1 LSVDKAD
8 PRLGPDRPETEG
20 DELPA
25 GDGVVIVS
33 VSGRVLSANL
43 QAERILKRGLVPGQD
58 FDLADLTG
66 PPHLDRAR
74 AALDETLGE
83 GASVSDLEVW
93 LASGPGPAENVTLS
107 SAPLFDERGGLNGAI
122 LVFSQPQPPARDPT
136 PSRSLGVEFDHL
148 FEHLAEGVFTINY
161 RWRIT
166 SFNHQAE
173 AITGFTRQEVLGR
186 YCWDIFQGDVCQ
198 SECPLRKTLET
209 GVPGLDQ
216 DVRIVGKHGGQ
227 LSILV
232 NTSVLRDKSH
242 RVVGAV
248 ETFRPLTQV
257 QAAHPPAPA
266 REDDRI
272 IGQSAALTRLLRMLP
287 DVAASDVSVV
297 IEGESGTGK
306 ELVAQAI
313 HALSPRS
320 EGPFVAVNCSAL
332 AETLLESELF
342 GHVKAA
348 FTGATSSKVGRFELA
363 KGGTLFLDEVAEIKP
378 EIQVK
383 LLRVLEEKVFERV
396 GGVRSIP
403 MEARIIAATNRG
415 LQREVKAGAF
425 REDLFYRLWT
435 VPLYLPPLRERM
447 EDLPLLL
454 DHFLDRL
461 NRKYKKRVRGIDP
474 QVMKL
479 FKRYP
484 WPGNI
489 RELRR
494 VLEYAFVF
502 VKGPIITT
510 GHLPELEVKGR
521 GEAGSPAREAVWPV
535 WEDEKVT
542 IQRALGKTGGR
553 RQEAARL
560 LGISRSSLW
569 RKMKS
574 HGLV

>member
-1 LSVDKAD
+1 MNPKDA
-8 PRLGPDRPETEG
+8 RPAPPEPG
-20 DELPA
+20 VPPDELPS
-25 GDGVVIVS
+25 GDGVVVIS
-33 VSGRVLSANL
+33 EAGRILSANL
-43 QAERILKRGLVPGQD
+43 QAERILKRELRPGGSL
-58 FDLADLTG
+58 DLADLIP
-66 PPHLDRAR
+66 PPHLDRTL
-74 AALDETLGE
+74 AALEETRRD
-83 GASVSDLEVW
+83 GALVTDLEVP
-93 LASGPGPAENVTLS
+93 LTFPSGPPGNAALS
-107 SAPLFDERGGLNGAI
+107 ITPLFDEQGHITGAI
-122 LVFSQPQPPARDPT
+122 LVFSPPHSPAGDT
-136 PSRSLGVEFDHL
+136 VLTRSMGVQFNHL
-148 FEHLAEGVFTINY
+148 FENLAEGVFTINY

-166 SFNHQAE
+166 SFNRRAE
-173 AITGFTRQEVLGR
+173 AITGFKREEVLGR
-186 YCWDIFQGDVCQ
+186 YCWDIFKSDLCQ
-198 SECPLRKTLET
+198 SECPLRYTLET
-209 GVPGLDQ
+209 GSPRMDQ
-216 DVRIVGKHGGQ
+216 DVRIVVKHGSQ

-232 NTSVLRDKSH
+232 NTSVLRDKRN

-257 QAAHPPAPA
+257 QAASQTPVGRP
-266 REDDRI
+266 EGEI

-287 DVAASDVSVV
+287 DVAASDASVV

-306 ELVAQAI
+306 ELVAKAI
-313 HALSPRS
+313 HALSPRAA
-320 EGPFVAVNCSAL
+320 GPFVAVNCSAL

-348 FTGATSSKVGRFELA
+348 FTGASTSKVGRFELA
-363 KGGTLFLDEVAEIKP
+363 KGGTLFLDEVADIKP

-396 GGVRSIP
+396 GGVRPIP
-403 MEARIIAATNRG
+403 MDARIIAATNRG

-447 EDLPLLL
+447 EDLPLLI
-454 DHFLDRL
+454 DHFVERL
-461 NRKYKKRVRGIDP
+461 NRHYKKRVRGIDP
-474 QVMKL
+474 QVMRL
-479 FKRYP
+479 FKRYS

-502 VKGPIITT
+502 VKGPIITA
-510 GHLPELEVKGR
+510 GHLPELDTKGAR
-521 GEAGSPAREAVWPV
+521 VPAPTGEAAWPL

-542 IQRALGKTGGR
+542 IIRALHRTGGR

-569 RKMKS
+569 RKMKA
-574 HGLV
+574 HGIG